1 MNNKDDIKNLIEKFY
16 SGTTTDAEEKL
27 LKLYFSGNDIAD
39 ELKSE
44 QKLFLALCP
53 SEVSIP
59 DDLQERVERRIDQWN
74 VIDTTARRR
83 VTRIGLRWVMG
94 VAASLLLL
102 FTAGI
107 MIYHHESEAQ
117 TSQMETIDT
126 YENPEDAYAET
137 NRALTKFSRSLNKGL
152 EKVEN
157 ITNHQID

>member
-27 LKLYFSGNDIAD
+27 LKSYFSGNDIAD

-74 VIDTTARRR
+74 VIRQRA
-83 VTRIGLRWVMG
+83 G
-94 VAASLLLL
+94 VLP
-102 FTAGI
+102 
-107 MIYHHESEAQ
+107 ES
-117 TSQMETIDT
+117 D
-126 YENPEDAYAET
+126 
-137 NRALTKFSRSLNKGL
+137 
-152 EKVEN
+152 
-157 ITNHQID
+157 

>member
-1 MNNKDDIKNLIEKFY
+1 M
-16 SGTTTDAEEKL
+16 
-27 LKLYFSGNDIAD
+27 
-39 ELKSE
+39 
-44 QKLFLALCP
+44 
-53 SEVSIP
+53 
-59 DDLQERVERRIDQWN
+59 ERHS
-74 VIDTTARRR
+74 TARRR

-137 NRALTKFSRSLNKGL
+137 NCALTKFSRSLNKGL